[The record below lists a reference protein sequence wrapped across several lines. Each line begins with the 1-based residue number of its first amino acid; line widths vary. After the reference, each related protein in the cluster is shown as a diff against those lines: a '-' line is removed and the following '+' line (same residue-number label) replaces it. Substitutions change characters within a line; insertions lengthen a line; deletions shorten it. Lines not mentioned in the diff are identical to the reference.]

1 MPRLRNAAGLDP
13 KGLYEARPLVGHGFY
28 ALTLVEPSEAV
39 LKPPETYE
47 IKLDAALCR
56 KLRARSKPGET
67 LRQQVERLL
76 TNSL

>member
-1 MPRLRNAAGLDP
+1 MPRLQNGPGLEP
-13 KGLYEARPLVGHGFY
+13 QGVYRAIPLVGRGMY
-28 ALTLVEPSEAV
+28 GLVLIEPPGP
-39 LKPPETYE
+39 PPEAPEAYE
-47 IKLDAALCR
+47 IKLDAVLCR